1 MTINRELFKR
11 DPLEF
16 HIPNNGVAK
25 VIEPRTSEEWNV
37 LRYEL
42 TSFVCEGE
50 YKDGLERV
58 LETFNSNLDKPEQP
72 AVWVSGFYGCGKSHL
87 VRVLEYLWRD
97 IQFPDGVTARGLMSL
112 NEDIKKSLTELS
124 THGKQAGGLWS
135 AAGTLGAGAGKS
147 IRLGLLGIIF
157 RSAELPEQY
166 APAQFV
172 IWLKQNGYYE
182 EVKKKV
188 EGQGKDFSRE
198 LNNLW
203 VSPVLANSLIAVDP
217 SFASNQIQ
225 AREFFKTKY
234 TNPADITDEALIQ
247 TINDVLNLVTKK
259 EGKIPLTLLVFDEL
273 QQFIGDDQ
281 DRALRVQD
289 VVEACSSR
297 FGSKILF
304 VGTGQAAL
312 QATPQLQ
319 KLQGRFTVKVSLSD
333 RDVEQ
338 VVREV
343 VLLKKEDKKKEIA
356 EVLEKASG
364 EIDRHLDTTKISPKE
379 KDKKELVSDYPLLP
393 VRRRFWEDVLRS
405 VDTAGTVAQLR
416 TQLRIVHEATREV
429 AKEKIG
435 HVVAGDFIFDQL
447 KAELLQGG
455 VLLRDLDVTINEQEK
470 IEPDG
475 RMRARICGLV
485 FLIGKLPTEGPAAHN
500 IRSTAATIADLLVE
514 DLTIPSTTLRQE
526 VSLILE
532 KLVSEGILMQV
543 EDEYRLQTRES
554 TEWEQEFKNRFIK
567 IRNDDARIA
576 SERSSQ
582 IRNFVD
588 ESLKGIAFVQGVSK
602 TPRKYDLYYGNDLP
616 AITANSVPVWIRD
629 DWSISEKAIREE
641 AQREGIESPV
651 VFVSLPKL
659 SSDAIKDALATQ
671 LAAQETI
678 EMKRARTS
686 SFEGQEACN
695 AMEAKLR
702 TAQTRVQ
709 NLIESIVKAARVFQG
724 GGVEVN
730 ENNFKSSI
738 QTSINAALYHLFPEF
753 DDVDQTTWGMAVRRA
768 AEGAADPLSAI
779 GYNGDADQ
787 HKACKKV
794 RESISNS
801 GTTGGEIRKKFM
813 GRPYGWPQD
822 AVDGC
827 ILALLAGGFIRAAK
841 NGAPVKVKGFIQSQ
855 IGVTN
860 FYNEGI
866 TISITHRL
874 KIRKFLQ
881 SLGIPYKPNDEAEV
895 IPNAL
900 QKISTIAKEAGG
912 ENPLPASPDT
922 KFIDEIIALT
932 GNEQFIT
939 LYERSDEFLSSLE
952 KWQKIKDLASE
963 RLPQWELFKKLLN
976 FSHSLSIFPEVD
988 IEYQTIMQMRILL
1001 ENPNPIEPLLKQTAT
1016 TLREALV
1023 KRRNQLVDGIK
1034 RETLALKTTIEW
1046 KKISSTDQDRIL
1058 STYQLGQIP
1067 DLKIGTDNEL
1077 LSELESGSLS
1087 DWDNR
1092 IAALPGRALQA
1103 RESLIKLVT
1112 PKAVQVFPPHA
1123 TITTQADLDSYL
1135 ETLRAD
1141 VLKHINDG
1149 KPVIL

>member
-1 MTINRELFKR
+1 MTLNRELFKR

-16 HIPNNGVAK
+16 QIPNNGVAK
-25 VIEPRTSEEWNV
+25 VIEPRTTEEWNV

-42 TSFVCEGE
+42 SSFVCEGE
-50 YKDGLERV
+50 YKDGLLRV
-58 LETFNSNLDKPEQP
+58 LETFNSNLNRPEQP
-72 AVWVSGFYGCGKSHL
+72 AVWVSGFYGSGKSHL

-112 NEDIKKSLTELS
+112 NEDIKTSLIEL
-124 THGKQAGGLWS
+124 TKNGKQAGGLWS
-135 AAGTLGAGAGKS
+135 AAGTLGAGVGKS

-157 RSAELPEQY
+157 KSAGLPEQY

-182 EVKKKV
+182 AVKSKV
-188 EGQGKDFSRE
+188 EGYGKEFPKE

-203 VSPVLANSLIAVDP
+203 VSPILASSLLEVEP
-217 SFASNQIQ
+217 GFANDQIQ

-234 TNPADITDEALIQ
+234 SNPPDITDESLIQ
-247 TINDVLNLVTKK
+247 TMNDVLNLVTKK

-289 VVEACSSR
+289 VVEACTSR

-319 KLQGRFTVKVSLSD
+319 KLQGRFNVKITLSD
-333 RDVEQ
+333 KDVEQ

-343 VLLKKEDKKKEIA
+343 VLQKKEDKKGEIA
-356 EVLEKASG
+356 IILEKSIG
-364 EIDRHLDTTKISPKE
+364 EIDRHLDTTKIGPKE
-379 KDKKELVSDYPLLP
+379 KDKRELVSDYPLLP
-393 VRRRFWEDVLRS
+393 VRRRFWEDVLRA
-405 VDTAGTVAQLR
+405 VDTAGTIAQLR

-429 AKEKIG
+429 AKEKLG

-455 VLLRDLDVTINEQEK
+455 VLLRDLDITINEQAK
-470 IEPDG
+470 LEPDG
-475 RMRARICGLV
+475 HLRARICGLI

-500 IRSTAATIADLLVE
+500 VRSTAAIIADLLVE

-526 VSLILE
+526 VSLTLE
-532 KLVSEGILMQV
+532 KLVNEGILMQV

-554 TEWEQEFKNRFIK
+554 TDWEQEFKNRYIQIK
-567 IRNDDARIA
+567 NDDSRIA

-582 IRNFVD
+582 IKIVVN
-588 ESLKGIAFVQGVSK
+588 ESLKGISLVQGVSK
-602 TPRKYDLYYGNDLP
+602 TPRKFDPYYGNDTP
-616 AITANSVPVWIRD
+616 VIAANAVPVWIRD
-629 DWSISEKAIREE
+629 EWSVSEKAIREE
-641 AQREGIESPV
+641 AQREGVESPI

-659 SSDAIKDALATQ
+659 GSDALREALATQ

-678 EMKRARTS
+678 DMKRARTTS
-686 SFEGQEACN
+686 YEGQEACS
-695 AMEAKLR
+695 AMEAKARIAQSKVR
-702 TAQTRVQ
+702 T
-709 NLIESIVKAARVFQG
+709 LIDSIVKSARVFQG

-738 QTSINAALYHLFPEF
+738 QTSIQAALYHLFPEF
-753 DDVDQTTWGMAVRRA
+753 DDVDQTTWGMVVRRA
-768 AEGAADPLSAI
+768 ADGAVDPLSAI
-779 GYNGDADQ
+779 GYSGDTDQ

-794 RESISNS
+794 REIISNS
-801 GTTGGEIRKKFM
+801 GTMGGDIRKKFM
-813 GRPYGWPQD
+813 SPPYGWSQD

-827 ILALLAGGFIRAAK
+827 VLALLAGGFIRAAK
-841 NGAPVKVKGFIQSQ
+841 NGTPVKVKGFVQSQ

-881 SLGIPYKPNDEAEV
+881 SLGIPYKPNEEAEV
-895 IPNAL
+895 ISIAL
-900 QKISTIAKEAGG
+900 QKISNAANEAGG
-912 ENPLPASPDT
+912 DNPLPPIPD
-922 KFIDEIIALT
+922 KVFVDELIGLA
-932 GNEQFIT
+932 GNEQFIRVFEKT
-939 LYERSDEFLSSLE
+939 DDLLSSLE
-952 KWQKIKDLASE
+952 KWTNIRNLKGE
-963 RLPQWELFKKLLN
+963 RLPRWELFKRLLN
-976 FSHSLSIFPEVD
+976 FATSLSMYPELNN
-988 IEYQTIMQMRILL
+988 EYQAILNRRTLL
-1001 ENPNPIEPLLKQTAT
+1001 ENPDPIEPLLKQITKAF
-1016 TLREALV
+1016 REELGK
-1023 KRRNQLVDGIK
+1023 KRDQLIEGIK
-1034 RETLALKTTIEW
+1034 REVSNLEETSEW
-1046 KKISSTDQDRIL
+1046 SQISDADRGRIL
-1058 STYQLGQIP
+1058 TNFNLGKVKE
-1067 DLKIGTDNEL
+1067 LRVGTDDEL

-1092 IAALPGRALQA
+1092 LAALPGRAQQA
-1103 RESLIKLVT
+1103 REALIKLVS
-1112 PKAVQVFPPHA
+1112 PKAVQIIPPHA
-1123 TITTQADLDSYL
+1123 TIKTQAELDAYL
-1135 ETLRAD
+1135 DRLRAD
-1141 VLKHINDG
+1141 VTKHLNDG
-1149 KPVIL
+1149 TPVIL